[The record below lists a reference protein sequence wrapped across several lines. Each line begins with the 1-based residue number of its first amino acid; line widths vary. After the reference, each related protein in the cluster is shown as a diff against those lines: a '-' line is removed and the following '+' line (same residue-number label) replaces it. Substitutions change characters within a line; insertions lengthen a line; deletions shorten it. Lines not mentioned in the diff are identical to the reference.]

1 MFFFEQ
7 IICQYEKPIL
17 VPLNAAQS
25 QSTGS
30 TGQMQSLE
38 TKVFKKRI
46 PRGSCSSMG
55 NSFENNNDETASSG
69 GDNGDDGE
77 GEIPF
82 VAVDNSP
89 PGDVEFFKMLAQ
101 DWEIELKNTQ
111 KRIRKIQSV

>member
-1 MFFFEQ
+1 MIFFEQ
-7 IICQYEKPIL
+7 IICQFEKPIL

-77 GEIPF
+77 IPF